1 MLADKWIGHEPSNP
15 LDFSSAK
22 ILCNTVLLNSCLGI
36 SYMKYRK
43 NYMKEE
49 LHEMKHSM
57 IIYKTCSG
65 IFQL

>member
-15 LDFSSAK
+15 LNFSSAK
-22 ILCNTVLLNSCLGI
+22 ILCNTVLSNSCLGI
-36 SYMKYRK
+36 SYVHEVQ
-43 NYMKEE
+43 KEE

-65 IFQL
+65 IFSYSS